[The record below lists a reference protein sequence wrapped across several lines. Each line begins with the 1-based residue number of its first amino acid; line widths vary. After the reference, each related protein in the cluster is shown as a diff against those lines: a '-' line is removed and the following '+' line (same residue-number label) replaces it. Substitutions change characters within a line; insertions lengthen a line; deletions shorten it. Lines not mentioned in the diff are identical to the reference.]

1 MGCERA
7 GVFKS
12 AAQRNSATQLNPA
25 RNGFRMKWPM
35 NQSIR
40 GELQTQNWLV

>member
-1 MGCERA
+1 MGRERA

-12 AAQRNSATQLNPA
+12 AAQRNSATQLNPPA
-25 RNGFRMKWPM
+25 RNGFRMKWPT

-40 GELQTQNWLV
+40 G